1 MLNFLLNNGSATIF
15 NLSSA
20 QLRTICELS
29 KNKAEEFNNF
39 ILFFFKC
46 IYINGILLTKADFFF
61 LNEFFRF

>member
-39 ILFFFKC
+39 ILFFFNVF
-46 IYINGILLTKADFFF
+46 INGILLTKADYFF